1 MAPKFFG
8 YLHAENV
15 TQNKCVQKRKT
26 SNSAVRGQILM
37 KFWHQILWPQTVL
50 TVPSDLHKTRLGL
63 SYGAKRVEKMNFLN
77 PLLGPILRTFTQQKS
92 KMRLCGEVL
101 GQNLRTHQFSP
112 KSESGSVL
120 EVSGLSYV
128 AS

>member
-26 SNSAVRGQILM
+26 SNSAVREPILM

-50 TVPSDLHKTRLGL
+50 TMPSDLHKTCHGP
-63 SYGAKRVEKMNFLN
+63 SYGPKRAEKMKL
-77 PLLGPILRTFTQQKS
+77 
-92 KMRLCGEVL
+92 
-101 GQNLRTHQFSP
+101 
-112 KSESGSVL
+112 
-120 EVSGLSYV
+120 
-128 AS
+128 

>member
-26 SNSAVRGQILM
+26 SNSAVREPILM

-50 TVPSDLHKTRLGL
+50 TMPSDLQKTCQEPC
-63 SYGAKRVEKMNFLN
+63 YGAKRVEEMNF
-77 PLLGPILRTFTQQKS
+77 
-92 KMRLCGEVL
+92 
-101 GQNLRTHQFSP
+101 
-112 KSESGSVL
+112 
-120 EVSGLSYV
+120 
-128 AS
+128 